1 MELVI
6 FCGMEM
12 RSEIMI
18 LKLLRDT
25 MIKHFLIA
33 IRWWITLQRRILWV
47 SFYHGYKGS
56 FRWILSLCQSI
67 IFFQMSVMN
76 WKVICWCIQ
85 GRPLSQNH
93 LKEKLVKESNCS
105 ITLMSYQKLLLNQ
118 NISSND
124 TSKIHILSKVRN
136 LMQGST

>member
-1 MELVI
+1 
-6 FCGMEM
+6 
-12 RSEIMI
+12 
-18 LKLLRDT
+18 
-25 MIKHFLIA
+25 
-33 IRWWITLQRRILWV
+33 
-47 SFYHGYKGS
+47 
-56 FRWILSLCQSI
+56 LSLCQSI

-93 LKEKLVKESNCS
+93 RKEKLVKESNYS
-105 ITLMSYQKLLLNQ
+105 ITLMSYQKLHLNQ

-124 TSKIHILSKVRN
+124 TSKILILSKVRN